1 MPSNYMQFAEKLLEL
16 AGSTSSYGEL
26 FDALSKHAR
35 NANELLRFALTGC
48 KVGVGLKELYELL
61 GKERVITRIS
71 KSVKHVHEHLKTH
84 A

>member
-1 MPSNYMQFAEKLLEL
+1 MQFVDKLLEL
-16 AGSTSSYGEL
+16 AISTNSYAGL
-26 FDALSKHAR
+26 FDALSEHIK

-61 GKERVITRIS
+61 GKEHVIKRINNSIKHLNGHVKTR
-71 KSVKHVHEHLKTH
+71 

>member
-1 MPSNYMQFAEKLLEL
+1 MQFVDKLLEL
-16 AGSTSSYGEL
+16 AISTNSYGEL
-26 FDALSKHAR
+26 FDALSKHIK

-61 GKERVITRIS
+61 GKEHVIKRIS
-71 KSVKHVHEHLKTH
+71 NSIKHLNERVKTC